1 MQFTQNYKD
10 EEAQKN
16 KQNKISLLI
25 YNNKDKIDMK

>member
-10 EEAQKN
+10 EEEQKN
-16 KQNKISLLI
+16 TQNKVSILI

>member
-10 EEAQKN
+10 EEAKKN
-16 KQNKISLLI
+16 TQNKISLMI